1 MYILKESALH
11 VLTSD
16 QPMASS
22 HQALCDLFAVRNRF
36 HLCINQSRMILAFV
50 TSFSRSVCLMM
61 KIRTA
66 AAAAIEQVERRRALS
81 IIHVSNPP
89 AGLFLRSVVNEMR
102 EAHARSLALLEKCT
116 HQKFQQPAMW
126 DYLTS
131 IPRTTVAVR
140 LIIHLHATHSIH
152 NTEPSAHNKCM
163 VGKSRRG
170 HATFFCVS
178 RRGI

>member
-1 MYILKESALH
+1 
-11 VLTSD
+11 
-16 QPMASS
+16 
-22 HQALCDLFAVRNRF
+22 
-36 HLCINQSRMILAFV
+36 MILAFV

-61 KIRTA
+61 KIRK

-152 NTEPSAHNKCM
+152 NTELSAHTINVWLENRAKAM
-163 VGKSRRG
+163 QHFSALVAGASERSRVINSARRRKS
-170 HATFFCVS
+170 AKFKN
-178 RRGI
+178 